1 MTAFISYS
9 LNESE
14 KYVVTLLAQ
23 KLREKG
29 FSLTSG
35 FSQSASF
42 VDFQTE
48 SEIKNS
54 SLFIGLITSSGKN
67 NFPKVYSEL
76 QKALSYN
83 KPAILLVEDRVQLDS
98 GIAGFPNLIRFNR
111 YYPGVAI
118 EEVKN
123 RIQTSKT
130 TQQDNSLAWILG
142 GTAALALIAY
152 LSSEKK

>member
-1 MTAFISYS
+1 MIAFISYS

-35 FSQSASF
+35 FSQSPSF

-48 SEIKNS
+48 NEIKNS
-54 SLFIGLITSSGKN
+54 SLFIGLVTSSGRN

-76 QKALSYN
+76 HKALTYN
-83 KPAILLVEDRVQLDS
+83 KPAILLVEDTVKLDS
-98 GIAGFPNLIRFNR
+98 GLANFPNLIRFNR
-111 YYPGVAI
+111 YYPDIAM

-130 TQQDNSLAWILG
+130 VQQDNSLAWILG
-142 GTAALALIAY
+142 GAAALALISY